1 MKKNTK
7 DYSKVFTELDE
18 IFRYLPDE
26 MLRKIPAKMKKVIRE
41 NKNKEYEFYYDESKE
56 LMNQDIYMQT
66 KDFLAIIYIMF
77 MCNKDDKERIL
88 RLCRESDRKIKNFR
102 ERLAQQNRENMFSN
116 KKKVEKQKPKEET
129 ALVVSEKKWFT
140 KLLNKIKSFFKK
152 V

>member
-41 NKNKEYEFYYDESKE
+41 NKNKEYEFCYDESKE

-77 MCNKDDKERIL
+77 LCNKDDKERIL
-88 RLCRESDRKIKNFR
+88 RLCRESDRKIRNFR
-102 ERLAQQNRENMFSN
+102 EKLIQQNRDNMFNN
-116 KKKVEKQKPKEET
+116 KKKAVEKPKEET
-129 ALVVSEKKWFT
+129 ALVISEKKWFT

>member
-26 MLRKIPAKMKKVIRE
+26 MLRKIPARMKKVIRE

-66 KDFLAIIYIMF
+66 KDFLAIIYITF

-88 RLCRESDRKIKNFR
+88 RLCRESDKKIIRFR
-102 ERLAQQNRENMFSN
+102 ERLAQQNRENLFSS
-116 KKKVEKQKPKEET
+116 KRKVEKQKPKEET
-129 ALVVSEKKWFT
+129 ALVVSEKNWFT